1 MVERVLGKNEVL
13 GSIPNNGSVAVQCCI
28 VGWVFY
34 NFMFC
39 RDGRVVKYTGL

>member
-28 VGWVFY
+28 VGWLFTILCFAEMV
-34 NFMFC
+34 M
-39 RDGRVVKYTGL
+39 LEI